1 MDQAVVE
8 RESEPL
14 WTHLLNLAPQG
25 SRLIDGAGQRLD
37 SEDLGTGI
45 GDLLAIARP
54 MSTLESTGSPQSS
67 LASERSTA

>member
-37 SEDLGTGI
+37 SEDLGCRFRVW
-45 GDLLAIARP
+45 IARAFHNP
-54 MSTLESTGSPQSS
+54 HPHLH
-67 LASERSTA
+67 RYR